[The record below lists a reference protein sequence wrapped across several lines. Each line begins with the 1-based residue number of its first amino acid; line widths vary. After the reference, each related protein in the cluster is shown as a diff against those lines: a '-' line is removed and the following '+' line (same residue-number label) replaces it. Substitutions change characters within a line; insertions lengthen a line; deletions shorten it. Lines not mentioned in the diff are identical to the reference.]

1 MEIQNRRVG
10 VLQLTVLALVAML
23 AVGIVVVWTRQAGL
37 RNTVTAATPTRVEE
51 IQKLLRQL
59 PDQVRLEQ
67 AQVQA
72 RSQQPEDLIAAVAQL
87 HNGIPLRSALHTQA
101 QEQIRLWNQEL
112 IRQAQARAVVGDTR
126 ALQAAISLAAGVPPA
141 TAGYAEARS
150 RMREWQAQIAPRPEP
165 AISTGSVPRT
175 SSSPEAPLKIGTAL
189 SKDSRSWE
197 DLTIERDQKLEDVA
211 LLVTSVRIQARG
223 DFQLSVSLTNQ
234 SEQRYAFLLSQ
245 IKLLDSDGKDH
256 LIEAKLN
263 SGQGIVPVGGT
274 SRLTLYGRGRWQPPY
289 FVQVSEVSG
298 QRNFNLPIC
307 PDCP

>member
-10 VLQLTVLALVAML
+10 VLQLTVLALVGML
-23 AVGIVVVWTRQAGL
+23 AVGIVVVWTRQSGPD
-37 RNTVTAATPTRVEE
+37 TATDATPTRVEE

-59 PDQVRLEQ
+59 PDQVKLEQ
-67 AQVQA
+67 AQAQA
-72 RSQQPEDLIAAVAQL
+72 RSQQPEDLIAAVARL
-87 HNGIPLRSALHTQA
+87 HNGISVRSALHAQA

-112 IRQAQARAVVGDTR
+112 IRQAQARAVVGDAR

-141 TAGYAEARS
+141 TAGYADARS
-150 RMREWQAQIAPRPEP
+150 RMRVWQAQLAPRPEP
-165 AISTGSVPRT
+165 ASTGSVQRT
-175 SSSPEAPLKIGTAL
+175 PNPEVPLKMGTAL

-211 LLVTSVRIQARG
+211 LLVTSARIQARG
-223 DFQLSVSLTNQ
+223 GFQLSVSLTNQ

-256 LIEAKLN
+256 LLEAKLN
-263 SGQGIVPVGGT
+263 SGQGIIPAGGT